1 MVTILQAA
9 FEQQEIEQLRRQITL
24 LNNKLQEQSFLV
36 KMTNILI
43 KGHDLETTIKS
54 ILQLAMDIT
63 GSEAGCLYIADQ
75 NISQLKIV
83 EVNGEISDA
92 LVEALSRLSQLL
104 TNEEL
109 HKIVEITQNNSLF
122 EYFAKLDNKLISL
135 INVPL
140 LTADNS
146 VIGYAVVMHRHETG
160 HNHPSIYSP
169 KDLKHLTLFAH
180 QAALLL
186 DNTRLKIEQGKKETY
201 IKTIA
206 SLVSAIDEKDI
217 YTQNHSQ
224 RVAKITVE
232 FSKAMGLPGDIVE
245 KLHYGALLHDIGKIG
260 VPDSILNKPTSLN
273 NGEFDVV
280 KEHPVKGVRILAPME
295 LDSIVLDIIKYHHER
310 FDGRGY
316 PNGLKGEKIPL
327 AARIVSIVDA
337 WDAMNSDRAYRSRL
351 SQEQILT
358 ELEKGKG
365 TQFDPFLAGEF
376 IILLTKNF
384 FN

>member
-146 VIGYAVVMHRHETG
+146 VIGYAVVMHRHEAG
-160 HNHPSIYSP
+160 HNHPSIYSS

-232 FSKAMGLPGDIVE
+232 FSKAMGLLDDIVE

>member
-109 HKIVEITQNNSLF
+109 HKIVEITQDNSLF
-122 EYFAKLDNKLISL
+122 EYFAKFDNKLISL

-140 LTADNS
+140 LTADNN
-146 VIGYAVVMHRHETG
+146 VIGYAVVMHRHEAV
-160 HNHPSIYSP
+160 HNHPNIYSS

-232 FSKAMGLPGDIVE
+232 FSKAMGLLDDIVE

>member
-1 MVTILQAA
+1 
-9 FEQQEIEQLRRQITL
+9 
-24 LNNKLQEQSFLV
+24 
-36 KMTNILI
+36 MTNILI

-140 LTADNS
+140 LTADNN
-146 VIGYAVVMHRHETG
+146 VIGYAVVMHRHEAG
-160 HNHPSIYSP
+160 HNHPSIYSS

-186 DNTRLKIEQGKKETY
+186 DNTRLKIEQGKKEIY

-206 SLVSAIDEKDI
+206 SLISAIDAKDI

-295 LDSIVLDIIKYHHER
+295 LDNIVLDIIKYHHER

-316 PNGLKGEKIPL
+316 PNGLKGEKIPF

>member
-9 FEQQEIEQLRRQITL
+9 FEQQEIEHLHRQITL

-140 LTADNS
+140 LTADNN
-146 VIGYAVVMHRHETG
+146 VIGYAVVMHRHEAG
-160 HNHPSIYSP
+160 HNHPSIYSS

-186 DNTRLKIEQGKKETY
+186 DNTRLKIEQGKKEIY

-206 SLVSAIDEKDI
+206 SLISAIDAKDI

-295 LDSIVLDIIKYHHER
+295 LDNIVLDIIKYHHER

-316 PNGLKGEKIPL
+316 PNGLKGEKIPF

>member
-1 MVTILQAA
+1 MVTILQTA
-9 FEQQEIEQLRRQITL
+9 FEQQEIEHLRRQITL

-109 HKIVEITQNNSLF
+109 HKIVEITQDNSLF

-140 LTADNS
+140 LTADNN
-146 VIGYAVVMHRHETG
+146 VIGYAVVMHRHEAV
-160 HNHPSIYSP
+160 HNHPSIYSS

-186 DNTRLKIEQGKKETY
+186 DNTRLKIEQGKKEIY

-206 SLVSAIDEKDI
+206 SLISAIDAKDI

-232 FSKAMGLPGDIVE
+232 FSKAMGLPDDIVE

-295 LDSIVLDIIKYHHER
+295 LDNIVLDIIKYHHER

-316 PNGLKGEKIPL
+316 PNGLKGEKIPF

-376 IILLTKNF
+376 IILLTKKF

>member
-9 FEQQEIEQLRRQITL
+9 FEQQEIEHLHRQITL

-140 LTADNS
+140 LTADNN
-146 VIGYAVVMHRHETG
+146 VIGYAVVMHRHEAG
-160 HNHPSIYSP
+160 HNHPSIYSS

-186 DNTRLKIEQGKKETY
+186 DNTRLKIEQGKKEIY

-206 SLVSAIDEKDI
+206 SLISAIDAKDI

-295 LDSIVLDIIKYHHER
+295 LDNIVLDIIKYHHER

-316 PNGLKGEKIPL
+316 PNGLKGEKIPF

-376 IILLTKNF
+376 IILLTKKF